1 MLTYNSLRQLR
12 DTANLELK
20 NKLAQRED
28 VGIKE
33 DGSFI

>member
-28 VGIKE
+28 VGIKKTE
-33 DGSFI
+33 VFI